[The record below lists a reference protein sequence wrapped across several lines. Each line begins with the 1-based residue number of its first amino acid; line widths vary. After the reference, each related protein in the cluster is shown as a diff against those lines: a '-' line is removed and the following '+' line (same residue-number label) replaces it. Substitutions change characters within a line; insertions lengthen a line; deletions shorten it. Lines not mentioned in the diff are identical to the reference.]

1 MPRGLHHPQSSN
13 IRHDAGMLPAR
24 LAKYKAKL
32 SLEILIS
39 PHTGPG
45 PGDMSKSSNRKGQAA
60 SPKNLAATSA
70 PVVILFGETGCGKS
84 HFICVAGKPKLDPLP
99 PLGEP
104 GDLHAC
110 TTSVA
115 PFNVEKSTPHHSPA
129 TYVQLIDT
137 PGFNNEDIS
146 NYDIVG
152 GIVKWLRTEPNIT
165 IAGILYLQDTNNPST
180 TYKENITRAFP
191 GAQWITWS
199 SVVQNGILNSV
210 TGAHPFD
217 NTNDSA
223 WRIITAA
230 MREATSKGVTLTRG
244 QLAKK
249 LEEISSQPA
258 KSSDKP
264 KKSFGSFL

>member
-1 MPRGLHHPQSSN
+1 
-13 IRHDAGMLPAR
+13 
-24 LAKYKAKL
+24 
-32 SLEILIS
+32 
-39 PHTGPG
+39 
-45 PGDMSKSSNRKGQAA
+45 
-60 SPKNLAATSA
+60 
-70 PVVILFGETGCGKS
+70 
-84 HFICVAGKPKLDPLP
+84 VAGKPKLDPLP

-137 PGFNNEDIS
+137 PGFNNEDVS

-152 GIVKWLRTEPNIT
+152 EIVKWLRTEWVKIPTHTHSSSFNYFQRSLALHRPNTT
-165 IAGILYLQDTNNPST
+165 IAGILYLQDINNPST

-199 SVVQNGILNSV
+199 SVVQSGNPDRNSNSV
-210 TGAHPFD
+210 AGAYPFE

-230 MREATSKGVTLTRG
+230 MREATSKGVMLTRG

>member
-1 MPRGLHHPQSSN
+1 MP
-13 IRHDAGMLPAR
+13 
-24 LAKYKAKL
+24 
-32 SLEILIS
+32 
-39 PHTGPG
+39 
-45 PGDMSKSSNRKGQAA
+45 SKSSNSNRPKGQAE
-60 SPKNLAATSA
+60 SPKSFTATSA

-99 PLGEP
+99 PLGDP

-115 PFNVEKSTPHHSPA
+115 PFNVEKSAPNHSPA

-137 PGFNNEDIS
+137 PGFNNEDVS

-152 GIVKWLRTEPNIT
+152 GIVQWLRAEPNTT

-199 SVVQNGILNSV
+199 SVVQSGNTAVAG
-210 TGAHPFD
+210 GYQFD

-249 LEEISSQPA
+249 LEEISSQTP

-264 KKSFGSFL
+264 KKSAFGGLFLRFRM